1 MTSSDKVNQNSA
13 TQQEKKSESQ
23 KLVLEKSIESIDK
36 EVLSFRD
43 KFVEKNSN
51 LFFTKIIKSTIEI
64 SIPESPLDSTGN
76 PDKNFPFRFYKKNF
90 WNNIDLT
97 DERMLRT
104 PVFHNKMTQY
114 LDKLTVKNPDSII
127 ESADLFISKI

>member
-1 MTSSDKVNQNSA
+1 MTFKNSVENPLFYQYLKFITTKQREVSQLKNQLGS
-13 TQQEKKSESQ
+13 EKSESQ
-23 KLVLEKSIESIDK
+23 KLVLEKNIESIDK

-51 LFFTKIIKSTIEI
+51 LFFTKIIRSTIEI

-104 PVFHNKMTQY
+104 PVFH
-114 LDKLTVKNPDSII
+114 LSLIHI
-127 ESADLFISKI
+127 